1 MNSNTRIFKKT
12 IQFTNVVKNKLFFA
26 KNNLPIKIFL
36 LFSGFL
42 IGSLFGTFLPSLPEQ
57 INSYSIIIL
66 ITIIAIEIV
75 NYLVYSSKK
84 RQFFLSSLFE
94 ILLQFFLSIKLVS
107 FFFNRDPPHP
117 ERVGQWPKSH
127 RSPLA
132 VTGRARRATTLQSHQ
147 AEKDNKKVSFE
158 LGFQTMQF
166 KHGSLTPV
174 RGNETRAPIKE
185 KKHPNLKE
193 WGRQGFQTQLN
204 YPRAQDSPLPLPHCP
219 AGNGKGTG
227 QRGLRPIILHSKEG
241 PSFKIKQWQNTNKN
255 FYKNLNSFKI
265 GIMLGFF
272 IDAFKVGS

>member
-66 ITIIAIEIV
+66 ITITAIEIV

-107 FFFNRDPPHP
+107 FFFNR
-117 ERVGQWPKSH
+117 
-127 RSPLA
+127 
-132 VTGRARRATTLQSHQ
+132 
-147 AEKDNKKVSFE
+147 
-158 LGFQTMQF
+158 
-166 KHGSLTPV
+166 
-174 RGNETRAPIKE
+174 APIKE
-185 KKHPNLKE
+185 KKQPSLKQ

-219 AGNGKGTG
+219 AGNGKGAG
-227 QRGLRPIILHSKEG
+227 QRGPRPIILHSKEG